1 MSWNLEQIYQYWGF
15 NSFFVTKLNQIIYHR
30 KKNQV
35 VVLSILWVIYLL
47 FATVRSESGVCVVMM
62 KPPLFFFSPTYF
74 FPQNKI
80 GVWRLLTLSY
90 KRRTSRITV
99 HLDTEVQNKEL
110 TLRVRMRAF
119 RKISTILIIFVH
131 NIELQ
136 MCFDRAQINGLN

>member
-1 MSWNLEQIYQYWGF
+1 M
-15 NSFFVTKLNQIIYHR
+15 
-30 KKNQV
+30 
-35 VVLSILWVIYLL
+35 
-47 FATVRSESGVCVVMM
+47 
-62 KPPLFFFSPTYF
+62 
-74 FPQNKI
+74 
-80 GVWRLLTLSY
+80 SY